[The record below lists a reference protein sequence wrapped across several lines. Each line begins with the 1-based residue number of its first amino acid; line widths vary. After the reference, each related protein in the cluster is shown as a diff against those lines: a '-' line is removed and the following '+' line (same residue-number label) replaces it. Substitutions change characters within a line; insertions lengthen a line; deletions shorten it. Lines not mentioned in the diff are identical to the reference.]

1 MSGSAEDRPDLGE
14 RFESARGATPLPTVA
29 LGMQLALSS
38 TGLLEQRIW
47 GSASRTQILR
57 RFGLL
62 AHSLAA
68 LPHSSITAA
77 LDHGQ
82 HLQTIFVD
90 TVIDDIGEA
99 PQSRR
104 THVPPDDAMYL
115 GHT

>member
-57 RFGLL
+57 RLGILDKDSWL
-62 AHSLAA
+62 RTTVVRAINQIATGDHRGGDTALENAA
-68 LPHSSITAA
+68 DTVSLPHLNA
-77 LDHGQ
+77 D
-82 HLQTIFVD
+82 
-90 TVIDDIGEA
+90 
-99 PQSRR
+99 RR
-104 THVPPDDAMYL
+104 PVLHF
-115 GHT
+115 